1 MSVRVR
7 MDERGRITLPSSIRS
22 KLGIKPGDELSLTV
36 NGNRIIVEK
45 VGNPFERLAS
55 ILGDLSFD
63 RRMRLEA
70 EQEAMK
76 DVVGRSGRHEH

>member
-1 MSVRVR
+1 

-22 KLGIKPGDELSLTV
+22 KPGIKPGDELSLTV

-45 VGNPFERLAS
+45 AGNPFERLAR

-76 DVVGRSGRHEH
+76 DAVGRSGLHEH